1 MKKRIFLFGGLVLL
15 IFLAC
20 KQSSDLPEPLDI
32 QSIQTQAPKEY
43 TFTSNP
49 VWADEFEQA
58 GLPNDKIWSYDVG
71 GSGWGNNELQYYTKA
86 DLDNAHV
93 ENGML
98 TIEAKKESF
107 GGKNFTSARLV
118 TKGKQD
124 FMYGRVEVRAKLPA
138 GLGTWPAIWTLASQS
153 DYGNA
158 YWPDN
163 GEIDI
168 MEHVGYDP
176 GVVHATVH
184 TKAFNHVINTQK
196 ANTTVVPDF
205 DKVFHVYQIDWTP
218 EYIKTYIDGKPYFTF
233 QNTKKGWEEWPFDK
247 KQHLLL
253 NIAVGGNWGGQK
265 GVDESIFP
273 AKMLIDY
280 VRVYGL
286 KN

>member
-1 MKKRIFLFGGLVLL
+1 MKKRISIILGLVLV

-20 KQSSDLPEPLDI
+20 KQATVAPEPLNI
-32 QSIQTQAPKEY
+32 QNIAPVPAKEY
-43 TFTSNP
+43 SFTENP
-49 VWADEFEQA
+49 VWADEFNQA
-58 GLPNDKIWSYDVG
+58 GLPDDKIWSYDVG

-93 ENGML
+93 ENGIL

-107 GGKNFTSARLV
+107 EGKSYTSARLV
-118 TKGKQD
+118 TKGKKD
-124 FMYGRVEVRAKLPA
+124 FLFGRIEVRAKLPA
-138 GLGTWPAIWTLASQS
+138 GRGNWPAIWTLASQS
-153 DYGNA
+153 EYGQA

-176 GVVHATVH
+176 GVVHSTVH
-184 TKAFNHVINTQK
+184 TKSFNHVINTQK
-196 ANTTVVPDF
+196 AGITQVPDF
-205 DKVFHVYQIDWTP
+205 DQVFHVYRIDWTP
-218 EYIKTYIDGKPYFTF
+218 EYIKAFIDGKEYFTF
-233 QNTKKGWEEWPFDK
+233 QNTRVGWEDWPFDK

-265 GVDESIFP
+265 GVDDSIFP
-273 AKMLIDY
+273 SKMLIDY

-286 KN
+286 K

>member
-1 MKKRIFLFGGLVLL
+1 MKKRISIILGLVLV

-20 KQSSDLPEPLDI
+20 KQATVAPEPLNI
-32 QSIQTQAPKEY
+32 QNIAPVPAKEY
-43 TFTSNP
+43 SFTENP
-49 VWADEFEQA
+49 VWADEFNQA
-58 GLPNDKIWSYDVG
+58 GLPDDKIWSYDVG

-93 ENGML
+93 ENGIL

-107 GGKNFTSARLV
+107 EGKSYTSARLV
-118 TKGKQD
+118 TKGKKD
-124 FMYGRVEVRAKLPA
+124 FLFGRIEVRAKLPA
-138 GLGTWPAIWTLASQS
+138 GRGNWPAIWTLASQS
-153 DYGNA
+153 EYGQA

-176 GVVHATVH
+176 GVVHSTVH
-184 TKAFNHVINTQK
+184 TKSFNHVINTQK
-196 ANTTVVPDF
+196 AGITQVPDF
-205 DKVFHVYQIDWTP
+205 DQVFHVYRIDWTP
-218 EYIKTYIDGKPYFTF
+218 EYIKALIDGKEYFTF
-233 QNTKKGWEEWPFDK
+233 QNTRVGWEDWPFDK

-265 GVDESIFP
+265 GVDDSIFP
-273 AKMLIDY
+273 SKMLIDY

-286 KN
+286 K

>member
-1 MKKRIFLFGGLVLL
+1 MKKRISIILGLVLV

-20 KQSSDLPEPLDI
+20 KQATVAPEPLNI
-32 QSIQTQAPKEY
+32 QNIAPVPSKEY
-43 TFTSNP
+43 SFTENP
-49 VWADEFEQA
+49 VWADEFNQA
-58 GLPNDKIWSYDVG
+58 GLPDDKIWSYDVG

-93 ENGML
+93 ENGIL

-107 GGKNFTSARLV
+107 EGKSYTSARLV
-118 TKGKQD
+118 TKGKKD
-124 FMYGRVEVRAKLPA
+124 FLFGRIEVRAKLPA
-138 GLGTWPAIWTLASQS
+138 GRGNWPAIWTLASQS
-153 DYGNA
+153 EYGQA

-176 GVVHATVH
+176 GVVHSTVH
-184 TKAFNHVINTQK
+184 TKSFNHVINTQK
-196 ANTTVVPDF
+196 AGITQVPDF
-205 DKVFHVYQIDWTP
+205 DQVFHVYRIDWTP
-218 EYIKTYIDGKPYFTF
+218 EYIKALIDGKEYFTF
-233 QNTKKGWEEWPFDK
+233 QNTRVGWEDWPFDK

-265 GVDESIFP
+265 GVDDSIFP
-273 AKMLIDY
+273 SKMLIDY

-286 KN
+286 K